1 MTSLSRAVYP
11 DPGLCGAGMTA
22 LLFLVY
28 SDLGLVLFSVY
39 TDPGLT
45 SVWCQNDRVVV
56 FSL

>member
-28 SDLGLVLFSVY
+28 SDLGL
-39 TDPGLT
+39 T

-56 FSL
+56 FCLY